1 MRKHESKK
9 WKKMNGRD
17 SDSKSYR
24 RREIESIRRRWMMM
38 KLLDNLRE
46 SLLRKRPREMR
57 RRQGFRKRYSSRKSK

>member
-46 SLLRKRPREMR
+46 SLLRKRPRE
-57 RRQGFRKRYSSRKSK
+57 RQKKLDSSKKLS